1 MAPIRWREI
10 GAWSFWLRRLRPSR
24 HLTER
29 ETAAV
34 AVEQETTADP
44 VTASLAAH
52 LAACPE
58 CAARRSEARVAL
70 DRFANAAEAAFDAG
84 MPPHRL
90 ARQRRRVLRRIEGIL
105 SQRPARILRF
115 PATDRPTVR
124 HASST
129 ARWFGATAAAG
140 LLIAMALVQPG
151 DAPRSAS
158 DVAPPGAE
166 TLATAPVLEP
176 ASETPPA
183 LMTDEQLMRD
193 LEAALATRRV
203 EPLMALDEL
212 TPQIR
217 AALTDIR

>member
-10 GAWSFWLRRLRPSR
+10 GTWSFWLRRLHPAR

-29 ETAAV
+29 ETAAM

-58 CAARRSEARVAL
+58 CAARRSEARVVL
-70 DRFANAAEAAFDAG
+70 DRFANAAESAFDAE

-90 ARQRRRVLRRIEGIL
+90 ARQRRRVLRRIEGVL
-105 SQRPARILRF
+105 GQRTARILRF
-115 PATDRPTVR
+115 PVTDRPTVR
-124 HASST
+124 QASRA

-140 LLIAMALVQPG
+140 LLVAMVLVQPG

-166 TLATAPVLEP
+166 TLATVPALEL

-193 LEAALATRRV
+193 LETALATRRV

>member
-10 GAWSFWLRRLRPSR
+10 GTWSFWLRRLRPSR

-29 ETAAV
+29 ETAAM
-34 AVEQETTADP
+34 AVEHETAADP

-58 CAARRSEARVAL
+58 CAARRSEARVVL
-70 DRFANAAEAAFDAG
+70 DRFANAAEAAFDAET
-84 MPPHRL
+84 PPHRL
-90 ARQRRRVLRRIEGIL
+90 ARQRRRVLRRIEGIVG
-105 SQRPARILRF
+105 QRPARILRF

-124 HASST
+124 QASSA

-140 LLIAMALVQPG
+140 LLIAMALVRPG

-158 DVAPPGAE
+158 DAAPPGTE
-166 TLATAPVLEP
+166 TLAAAPVLEP
-176 ASETPPA
+176 ASETSLA